1 MHSSMKYWISSCIQ
15 IIWQICRK
23 SAIGFFKSPC
33 ISVSYDRKLARGGM
47 MVEILINLCVQ
58 IFFRLQSFN
67 KENEQY
73 KYEMNITYMYVNIF
87 ITFCISSLSL
97 LKKWYRPPKLLKLF
111 VRECVCVRVC
121 VFVWESVCE
130 CVCLCERVCVW
141 ERVCVCQRTPGL
153 ALRRRKVSR

>member
-1 MHSSMKYWISSCIQ
+1 
-15 IIWQICRK
+15 
-23 SAIGFFKSPC
+23 
-33 ISVSYDRKLARGGM
+33 

-58 IFFRLQSFN
+58 IFFRLQSFI

-111 VRECVCVRVC
+111 VRECVCVC
-121 VFVWESVCE
+121 VRE
-130 CVCLCERVCVW
+130 CVCLCERVCVR
-141 ERVCVCQRTPGL
+141 ESVCVCVSTYAGSGL
-153 ALRRRKVSR
+153 TST

>member
-1 MHSSMKYWISSCIQ
+1 
-15 IIWQICRK
+15 
-23 SAIGFFKSPC
+23 
-33 ISVSYDRKLARGGM
+33 

-58 IFFRLQSFN
+58 IFFRLRSFI

-141 ERVCVCQRTPGL
+141 ERVCVCVCRRTPGL
-153 ALRRRKVSR
+153 ALRRRKVRGNLDKDSDHRRPYVDVRRVWPYDGVRRRTPT

>member
-1 MHSSMKYWISSCIQ
+1 
-15 IIWQICRK
+15 
-23 SAIGFFKSPC
+23 
-33 ISVSYDRKLARGGM
+33 

-111 VRECVCVRVC
+111 VRECVC
-121 VFVWESVCE
+121 
-130 CVCLCERVCVW
+130 LCERVCVS
-141 ERVCVCQRTPGL
+141 VCVCVRECVCERECVCVCVSTYAGSGL
-153 ALRRRKVSR
+153 TST

>member
-1 MHSSMKYWISSCIQ
+1 
-15 IIWQICRK
+15 
-23 SAIGFFKSPC
+23 
-33 ISVSYDRKLARGGM
+33 M

-58 IFFRLQSFN
+58 IFFRLQSFI

-121 VFVWESVCE
+121 VFV
-130 CVCLCERVCVW
+130 
-141 ERVCVCQRTPGL
+141 
-153 ALRRRKVSR
+153 

>member
-1 MHSSMKYWISSCIQ
+1 M
-15 IIWQICRK
+15 
-23 SAIGFFKSPC
+23 
-33 ISVSYDRKLARGGM
+33 ARGGM

-58 IFFRLQSFN
+58 IFFRLRSFI

-111 VRECVCVRVC
+111 VRECVFERVC
-121 VFVWESVCE
+121 VWG
-130 CVCLCERVCVW
+130 CVCLCERVCVS
-141 ERVCVCQRTPGL
+141 VCVCVRECVCERECVCVCVNVRRVWPYVDVRSADKDPVPDLTSTYAGSGL
-153 ALRRRKVSR
+153 TST

>member
-1 MHSSMKYWISSCIQ
+1 
-15 IIWQICRK
+15 
-23 SAIGFFKSPC
+23 
-33 ISVSYDRKLARGGM
+33 

-58 IFFRLQSFN
+58 IFFRLQSFI

-111 VRECVCVRVC
+111 VLEIKFQICKKHFFKPKGSGDIVV
-121 VFVWESVCE
+121 
-130 CVCLCERVCVW
+130 
-141 ERVCVCQRTPGL
+141 
-153 ALRRRKVSR
+153 